1 MNQSASRMKMDKNKK
16 QVFKHKG
23 AHLQEE
29 PRTPHSFHTPSLSA
43 SKDEAKERKMWW
55 KTHSN
60 FNFKYLIK
68 ANTDARLLLWVLTL
82 QIQQLRHAL
91 EILGNSS

>member
-1 MNQSASRMKMDKNKK
+1 MGQSASRMNTDKNKK
-16 QVFKHKG
+16 QQSLSKG

-29 PRTPHSFHTPSLSA
+29 PQTTR
-43 SKDEAKERKMWW
+43 SKDEAKEMKMWW

-60 FNFKYLIK
+60 FNFKHLIK
-68 ANTDARLLLWVLTL
+68 ANTDARVLLWVLTL
-82 QIQQLRHAL
+82 QVQQLRHAL